1 MEEAQMYPGV
11 SIHSTAVIDRGA
23 KIGAGTR
30 IWHFCH
36 LMPGA
41 RVGENC
47 ILGQN
52 VFVDNQVSIGNGC
65 KVQNN
70 VSLYNGVE
78 LEEEVFI
85 GPSVVFTNVINP
97 RAFIERKQEFKPT
110 KVQKGASIGANA
122 TIICGISIGAYAFI
136 GAGAV
141 VTRNVPAYAKVAG
154 NPARQIGWVDK
165 EGNSVDNQPV

>member
-11 SIHSTAVIDRGA
+11 SIHATAVIEKGA
-23 KIGAGTR
+23 QISAGSK

-36 LMPGA
+36 LMPAA

-52 VFVDNQVSIGNGC
+52 VFVDNQVAIGNGC
-65 KVQNN
+65 KIQNN
-70 VSLYNGVE
+70 VSLYNGVQ
-78 LEEEVFI
+78 LEDDVFI

-110 KVQKGASIGANA
+110 IVQKGASIGANA
-122 TIICGISIGAYAFI
+122 TILCGTTIGAYAFV

-141 VTRNVPAYAKVAG
+141 VTRDVPAYAKVVG